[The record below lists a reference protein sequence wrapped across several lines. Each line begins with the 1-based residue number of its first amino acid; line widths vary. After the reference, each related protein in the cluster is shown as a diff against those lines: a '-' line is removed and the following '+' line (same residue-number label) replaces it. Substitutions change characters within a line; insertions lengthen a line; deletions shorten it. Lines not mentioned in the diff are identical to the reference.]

1 MRGFFFLP
9 KGGGGTKDNGIS
21 RGSRKGPNDNGISR
35 REGGLRPIFG
45 KFTVNL
51 IHLNFPGGG
60 GSEPHPSNG
69 EGVTLTSL
77 FSARHTVEL
86 TYQN

>member
-21 RGSRKGPNDNGISR
+21 RGSRKGPKDNGISR

-60 GSEPHPSNG
+60 GPNPTTLMGKGSPLHPYFQHVIQWN
-69 EGVTLTSL
+69 
-77 FSARHTVEL
+77 
-86 TYQN
+86 